1 MLYFTFV
8 LVYLGGYIAFYQ
20 DSNDCARSG
29 DPGQLE
35 IDCDEERA
43 RNMSYIVLGM
53 LVVWM
58 VPPFGTAKA
67 MTWTA
72 KFKAAGALFLYQVFF
87 SIIAI
92 LYNGMVFTTFFARDD
107 ITTKLILRSVS
118 KYRCEERC
126 AF

>member
-1 MLYFTFV
+1 M
-8 LVYLGGYIAFYQ
+8 YLGGYIALVQ
-20 DSNDCARSG
+20 DGYDCRRSG

-35 IDCDEERA
+35 LDCDEEYLRSV
-43 RNMSYIVLGM
+43 SYILLGM
-53 LVVWM
+53 LMVWM

-87 SIIAI
+87 SIIAL

-107 ITTKLILRSVS
+107 IITKLILRSVS
-118 KYRCEERC
+118 KYRCGERC
-126 AF
+126 A